1 MPLSPSTT
9 TRAEDILQ
17 IRKIIPVYQR
27 DFVWDDDLRLGFFQN
42 LVEAYEEQK
51 DYFIGS
57 MVLRIGG

>member
-57 MVLRIGG
+57 MVLPIGG